1 MDKKTIYA
9 TGIIAIVVLAAVA
22 FTFGGNGGGDDDPDH
37 VPNTHAISLN
47 GVVASEDNILNGT
60 YEISRNLVL
69 VTKGEPTGNV
79 AAFLSWITGQEGQ
92 DILGR
97 EFVRLTSYTEE
108 IAPSE
113 DGRTTIVMGGSTS
126 LSDTAIAFQK
136 AYQEKYP
143 FMSIEIQG
151 GGSGAGEKQT
161 DAGVLDIGMLSRDM
175 GSKYEGNLVDITIG
189 KDGVAVIANIDG
201 VSDLT
206 MDQVAGIF
214 SGKYTNWDQV
224 GGPDETIR
232 VISRE
237 DGSGTRE
244 CFDKAMQSVD
254 PEWDI
259 TTGAAFFNSTGN
271 IITNVQNTDGA
282 IGYISIGKLSAI

>member
-1 MDKKTIYA
+1 MTYSVGIVAIIIVA
-9 TGIIAIVVLAAVA
+9 TLA
-22 FTFGGNGGGDDDPDH
+22 FTMGGNGGGNNNESDGH
-37 VPNTHAISLN
+37 YTHSIELN

-79 AAFLSWITGQEGQ
+79 AAFLSWITSEEGQ
-92 DILGR
+92 NILGN
-97 EFVRLTSYTEE
+97 EFIKLTSYTKE
-108 IAPSE
+108 ISPVE
-113 DGRTTIVMGGSTS
+113 NEQTTIVMGGSTS

-143 FMSIEIQG
+143 FMSIEILG

-175 GSKYEGNLVDITIG
+175 SPSYEGNLVNINIG
-189 KDGVAVIANIDG
+189 KDGVAIIANING
-201 VSDLT
+201 VTNLT
-206 MDQVAGIF
+206 TEQIAKIF
-214 SGKYTNWDQV
+214 SGEYTNWKQV
-224 GGPDETIR
+224 GGPDETIK

-244 CFDKAMQSVD
+244 CFDKTMQTVD

-259 TTGAAFFNSTGN
+259 LAGAAFFNSTGN
-271 IITNVQNTDGA
+271 VIMNVQNTDGA